1 MAENKSFTVDLSGLA
16 TFTASEGIGS
26 SALLKMDGYYA
37 LTIAKVTQ
45 GQTSTGNNKFILS
58 CSVQDAD
65 EKGQSIIADVL
76 ASGTTQK
83 GDLNIVK
90 HPMGLGR
97 LLQSMGMT
105 QEQVQKYSANGQQP
119 GDALAQAFS
128 GKTVYLNIEAETYN
142 GNTRSRCQNFI
153 TKQQYEDAV
162 AANAHRKVRKADQT
176 FAAPP
181 AGVTTGPTTIP
192 APAPVAAPSN
202 GASAAVDPLA
212 KLKSLN
218 LPV

>member
-1 MAENKSFTVDLSGLA
+1 MAENKSFTVDLSGLSN
-16 TFTASEGIGS
+16 FTMSEGIGS
-26 SALLKMDGYYA
+26 SSLLKMDGYYA

-45 GQTSTGNNKFILS
+45 GQSSTGNNKFILS
-58 CSVQDAD
+58 CAVQDAD
-65 EKGQSIIADVL
+65 EKGQSLIADVL

-97 LLQSMGMT
+97 LLASLGMT
-105 QEQVQKYSANGQQP
+105 QEQVQRYAANGTQP
-119 GDALAQAFS
+119 GDAMAAAFT
-128 GKTVYLNIEAETYN
+128 GKTVYVNVEAETYN

-176 FAAPP
+176 FAAAP
-181 AGVTTGPTTIP
+181 AGVTTGPTTVA
-192 APAPVAAPSN
+192 APAAAPAPSN
-202 GASAAVDPLA
+202 GVDPLA
-212 KLKSLN
+212 KLKALN
-218 LPV
+218 LPI